1 MTRPPFSS
9 RARGSGSCGPEAVL
23 QVIEPGPF
31 LTIQDTGRPGLGRLG
46 VPRSGACDAWGLGV
60 ANLLVGAPPG
70 SAALEVTFGG
80 CLLEALET
88 TAVGLGGADLGAER
102 DDGRRL
108 PPGTAHR
115 IPAGARIRFA
125 GALRGMRAYV
135 ALAGGIAIETSMGS
149 ASTFAAGRLGFEDGR
164 PLQAGDRLVARRPG
178 DLDGVGGRWPSRLA
192 PHPDER
198 TGPVGI
204 VPGPDLDAAPDGA
217 LTGLASTPWRVS
229 TSSDRMG
236 LRLDGPS
243 LGSGREIVSHPLVPG
258 AVQLP
263 ADGRPIVML
272 VDGPTIGGYPVLGV
286 VPTVDLPRL
295 GQLRPGDEI
304 RFEAETPEAAR
315 GRLLAQREAFER
327 GAAALRA
334 DAVWIRLAAGAGS

>member
-1 MTRPPFSS
+1 M
-9 RARGSGSCGPEAVL
+9 L
-23 QVIEPGPF
+23 QVIEPGPL
-31 LTIQDTGRPGLGRLG
+31 LTIQDAGRPGLGRLG

-60 ANLLVGAPPG
+60 ANLLVGAAPG

-80 CLLEALET
+80 CVLEALEA

-115 IPAGARIRFA
+115 IPAGARIRFT
-125 GALRGMRAYV
+125 GAVHGMRAYV
-135 ALAGGIAIETSMGS
+135 ALAGGIAIGTWMGS
-149 ASTFAAGRLGFEDGR
+149 ASTFAIGRLGFEDGR
-164 PLQAGDRLVARRPG
+164 PLRPGDRLVARRPG
-178 DLDGVGGRWPSRLA
+178 DLDAVGGTWPSRLA
-192 PHPDER
+192 PHPAEW
-198 TGPVGI
+198 TGPLGI
-204 VPGPDLDAAPDGA
+204 VPGPDLDAAPDDA
-217 LTGLASTPWRVS
+217 LAGLASATWLVS

-304 RFEAETPEAAR
+304 GFQVERPEAAR
-315 GRLLAQREAFER
+315 GRLRDQQAAFDR

-334 DAVWIRLAAGAGS
+334 DAVWVRLAAGAGG

>member
-1 MTRPPFSS
+1 
-9 RARGSGSCGPEAVL
+9 VL
-23 QVIEPGPF
+23 QVIEPGPL
-31 LTIQDTGRPGLGRLG
+31 LTIQDAGRPGLGRLG

-60 ANLLVGAPPG
+60 ANLLVGAAPG

-80 CLLEALET
+80 CVLEALEA

-108 PPGTAHR
+108 APGTAHR

-125 GALRGMRAYV
+125 GAVRGVRAYV
-135 ALAGGIAIETSMGS
+135 ALAGGIAIGTWMGS
-149 ASTFAAGRLGFEDGR
+149 ASTFAVGGLGYEDGR
-164 PLQAGDRLVARRPG
+164 PLRPGDRLLARRAG
-178 DLDGVGGRWPSRLA
+178 DLDAVGGAWPSRLA
-192 PHPDER
+192 PHPADQ
-198 TGPVGI
+198 TGPLGI
-204 VPGPDLDAAPDGA
+204 VSGPDLDAAPDDA
-217 LTGLASTPWRVS
+217 LAGLASATWRVS
-229 TSSDRMG
+229 NSSDRMG

-243 LGSGREIVSHPLVPG
+243 LGPGREIVSHPLVPG

-272 VDGPTIGGYPVLGV
+272 MDGPTIGGYPVLGV

-304 RFEAETPEAAR
+304 GFRPETPEAAR
-315 GRLLAQREAFER
+315 GRLRAQQAAFDR

-334 DAVWIRLAAGAGS
+334 DAVWVRLAAGAGG